1 MTSFSI
7 CVLLECEEGK
17 EVLNKNITSLENLLN
32 KNIKELSKLKN
43 YDYEKFLYSMIHLT
57 SQLSYFYKKIAKN
70 GPTEN
75 VFYSRNMQSMEH
87 KLIYINLG
95 RGFPKELMD
104 GHWCYV
110 LKDYGCKLLVI
121 PSTSI
126 KNDSKFNS
134 EYDMDIF
141 SEDVEQEE
149 VIKSRL
155 CITDMRA
162 IDIQRIDKR
171 KKYKK
176 VITKRKEIIAYVN
189 DRIF

>member
-1 MTSFSI
+1 M
-7 CVLLECEEGK
+7 
-17 EVLNKNITSLENLLN
+17 NKNIADLEKILN
-32 KNIKELSKLKN
+32 KNIKELSTLKN

-57 SQLSYFYKKIAKN
+57 SQLIYFYKKLGRN

-75 VFYSRNMQSMEH
+75 IFYSRNIQSMEH
-87 KLIYINLG
+87 KLLYINLG

-110 LKDYGCKLLVI
+110 LKDYGYKLLVI

-126 KNDSKFNS
+126 KADSTFNS

-141 SEDVEQEE
+141 SRDIEKSEI
-149 VIKSRL
+149 IKSRL
-155 CITDMRA
+155 SISDMRT

-176 VITKRKEIIAYVN
+176 VITDRKEIVSYVN
-189 DRIF
+189 ERIF

>member
-1 MTSFSI
+1 
-7 CVLLECEEGK
+7 
-17 EVLNKNITSLENLLN
+17 
-32 KNIKELSKLKN
+32 
-43 YDYEKFLYSMIHLT
+43 
-57 SQLSYFYKKIAKN
+57 
-70 GPTEN
+70 
-75 VFYSRNMQSMEH
+75 MQSMEH

-141 SEDVEQEE
+141 SEDVEKEE

-155 CITDMRA
+155 CITDMRT

>member
-1 MTSFSI
+1 MSI
-7 CVLLECEEGK
+7 RNNLLEMNKSLKKLEESGVYDVEK
-17 EVLNKNITSLENLLN
+17 YSYALL
-32 KNIKELSKLKN
+32 
-43 YDYEKFLYSMIHLT
+43 HQT
-57 SQLSYFYKKIAKN
+57 SQLEYFYCHLVKDGDCN
-70 GPTEN
+70 QT
-75 VFYSRNMQSMEH
+75 FYHVH
-87 KLIYINLG
+87 KRPHIHELAYFNIG

-110 LKDYGCKLLVI
+110 LKDYGCKLLII

-126 KNDSKFNS
+126 KSDSKFNS

-141 SEDVEQEE
+141 SEDVEKEE

-155 CITDMRA
+155 CITDMRT

>member
-7 CVLLECEEGK
+7 YVLLECEEGK
-17 EVLNKNITSLENLLN
+17 EVMNKNITSLENLLN